1 MRTLILR
8 ASFIALAFAAVL
20 APSAATA
27 KPGTAVNIGV
37 APSKL
42 QLRLVPGRTA
52 HTVIRVYNK
61 GDAAVSL
68 DVFPQDYSID
78 AQSTVD
84 FVAPGTLPGSAAPWT
99 TLSATLL
106 RVPAHTS
113 RGVGVT
119 IKVPKHIPPGTHTL
133 AVIFRSRTVST
144 GAGVRYRP
152 AVASLMAAGVTAA
165 DGSGL
170 VFRGA
175 AVVRSVDVHWKSL
188 TSVRSPS
195 DLWDA
200 LFHPTVTAQIAVINH
215 GNTFF
220 NILKGSTTFSS
231 GIAAGGSGTD
241 VKAPHYTILPGTV
254 RFVEAA
260 WSDPPFIGW
269 THLQTHL
276 FYNDSSAL
284 SFDSPANVVII
295 PWNLLVLL
303 GWAAVA
309 LAVVVVIRRV
319 RRRRSAVDP
328 TRRVVW
334 ANSK

>member
-144 GAGVRYRP
+144 GAGSSLP
-152 AVASLMAAGVTAA
+152 ARRRLA
-165 DGSGL
+165 DG
-170 VFRGA
+170 
-175 AVVRSVDVHWKSL
+175 
-188 TSVRSPS
+188 
-195 DLWDA
+195 
-200 LFHPTVTAQIAVINH
+200 
-215 GNTFF
+215 
-220 NILKGSTTFSS
+220 
-231 GIAAGGSGTD
+231 GGSHGRRWQW
-241 VKAPHYTILPGTV
+241 PGIS
-254 RFVEAA
+254 R
-260 WSDPPFIGW
+260 SRGG
-269 THLQTHL
+269 
-276 FYNDSSAL
+276 AL
-284 SFDSPANVVII
+284 GRCSLEVADLGAI
-295 PWNLLVLL
+295 PQ
-303 GWAAVA
+303 
-309 LAVVVVIRRV
+309 
-319 RRRRSAVDP
+319 
-328 TRRVVW
+328 
-334 ANSK
+334 

>member
-1 MRTLILR
+1 MRTLIFR
-8 ASFIALAFAAVL
+8 ASFIALALTAAL
-20 APSAATA
+20 AASASAAPST
-27 KPGTAVNIGV
+27 GVNIGV

-61 GDAAVSL
+61 GDRAVSL

-78 AQSTVD
+78 AQSTVN
-84 FVAPGTLPGSAAPWT
+84 FVSPGTLPGSAAPWT
-99 TLSATLL
+99 TLSAKLL
-106 RVPAHTS
+106 RVPAHSS
-113 RGVGVT
+113 RALGVT
-119 IKVPKHIPPGTHTL
+119 IKVPRNIPPGTHTL
-133 AVIFRSRTVST
+133 AVIFRSRTLST

-152 AVASLMAAGVTAA
+152 AVASLMAAGVTTA
-165 DGSGL
+165 GGGGL

-188 TSVRSPS
+188 SSVRSPS

-200 LFHPTVTAQIAVINH
+200 LFHPTVTAQVAVINH

-231 GIAAGGSGTD
+231 GLAVGGSGTD

-254 RFVEAA
+254 RYVEAA

-303 GWAAVA
+303 GWAAVVV
-309 LAVVVVIRRV
+309 AVLWVVRA

-328 TRRVVW
+328 ARRVVW
-334 ANSK
+334 ADSK